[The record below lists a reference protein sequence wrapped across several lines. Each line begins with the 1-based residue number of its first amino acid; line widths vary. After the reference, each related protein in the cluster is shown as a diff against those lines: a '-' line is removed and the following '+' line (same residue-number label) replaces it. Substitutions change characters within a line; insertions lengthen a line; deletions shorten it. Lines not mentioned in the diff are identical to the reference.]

1 MMLESGGMKSPEFP
15 QEAVGLAKKLER
27 SIVMGRV
34 EKRRERAKERQRV
47 EACEDGEEQEAA
59 LEEERRRR
67 RKEMEREKE
76 QEKEKEQER
85 APEEDVGMG
94 MVIDLEEEDVLDI
107 SPGPDLP
114 FLSPG
119 TPSSS
124 TTTSPPAYIADT
136 NLTALRPHI
145 PQSSVP
151 NSLLHIP
158 TILVSH
164 YFSSIC
170 KIFSSFDGTLNPF
183 RATVGRLWDGSA
195 PIYYAIQSMAAA
207 SLANDFPQMNSVGV
221 QMQRETFRS
230 LYSGNMDGF
239 GTNVSE
245 RAEDLDKMLLTILL
259 VGQTTSWHDPG
270 DLGLVHLRTAKRLNQ
285 RRLEVQAAAG
295 PGAIGS
301 KVRRSNQFFE
311 QCIIYWDMLAGFVD
325 DMDDFDPP
333 PSAFDIDHLNDMD
346 NNDKIFPHPWTGVAP
361 RVAKLFRE
369 VGRLIRKYRRI
380 TLHDASSLT
389 FLSLELG
396 LDIDMP
402 QDSLAVIEATARAQD
417 LEEELLAFNPPELD
431 SLVDAGDENT
441 PVQHYILLAEAYRCA
456 ALLEIYRVF
465 PSILLKRVPNAANTA
480 GLDFGIGIGERPYAT
495 TPRFFDFLPAST
507 ATSTSPGEFLVS
519 LALHIISLL
528 ESIPSRSGTRCLQP
542 LVLIAAGSELRF
554 SSPSTS
560 HLPSSNTSTIPP
572 FFGTPSINIP
582 TLTPQDVSI
591 ATARR
596 FVVRRFQD
604 FATMMPA
611 KPILRAEMLVKET
624 WSRAD
629 GGVDGLF
636 WMDVMSG
643 MGWEGIFG

>member
-1 MMLESGGMKSPEFP
+1 METQVTSPPSNTPTPAQSGRRAPKSRSGCLRCKAKRLKCDETKPSCYQCSRKQVTCPGYASKPLVWSTKYEMMLESGGMKSPELP

-27 SIVMGRV
+27 SIAMGRV
-34 EKRRERAKERQRV
+34 EKKKEKV
-47 EACEDGEEQEAA
+47 
-59 LEEERRRR
+59 
-67 RKEMEREKE
+67 REKDKN
-76 QEKEKEQER
+76 QCNR
-85 APEEDVGMG
+85 RPN
-94 MVIDLEEEDVLDI
+94 
-107 SPGPDLP
+107 LP
-114 FLSPG
+114 FLSPA
-119 TPSSS
+119 TPTSS
-124 TTTSPPAYIADT
+124 TTSASPPSYLADT
-136 NLTALRPHI
+136 NLTALRPHAS
-145 PQSSVP
+145 QSSVP
-151 NSLLHIP
+151 SSLLHVP

-207 SLANDFPQMNSVGV
+207 SLANDFPQMNSIGV

-230 LYSGNMDGF
+230 LYSGSLDGM
-239 GTNVSE
+239 GTNMCE
-245 RAEDLDKMLLTILL
+245 RAEDLDKMLLTVLL
-259 VGQTTSWHDPG
+259 VGQTTGWHDAG

-285 RRLEVQAAAG
+285 RRLEIQAATG
-295 PGAIGS
+295 TGAVGS
-301 KVRRSNQFFE
+301 RVRRSNQFFE

-333 PSAFDIDHLNDMD
+333 PSAFDLDHLNDVD
-346 NNDKIFPHPWTGVAP
+346 NNEKVFPHPWTGVAP

-389 FLSLELG
+389 FLSMELG
-396 LDIDMP
+396 LDINIP
-402 QDSLAVIEATARAQD
+402 QDSLAAIEATARAQD
-417 LEEELLAFNPPELD
+417 LEEELLAFNPPGID
-431 SLVDAGDENT
+431 TLVDAGDENT
-441 PVQHYILLAEAYRCA
+441 PVQHYILLAETYRCA

-465 PSILLKRVPNAANTA
+465 PSILMKRVP
-480 GLDFGIGIGERPYAT
+480 
-495 TPRFFDFLPAST
+495 ST
-507 ATSTSPGEFLVS
+507 ASVAAAASTSPGEFLVS

-554 SSPSTS
+554 SSPAAPQPAPSTD
-560 HLPSSNTSTIPP
+560 P
-572 FFGTPSINIP
+572 FFAAPSISIP

-629 GGVDGLF
+629 SGVDGVF
-636 WMDVMSG
+636 WMDVMGG
-643 MGWEGIFG
+643 MGLEGIFG